1 MLIECYDVGGTS
13 IRGALVNNRS
23 LVEKVKENTEK
34 DFCSQ
39 IRKISKS
46 LRKSNQ
52 PASLV
57 VIVPGPVENEIML
70 NAPPLGISTP
80 IDIKKELSDLC
91 NNIHIAND
99 VDAAIEGEIKYGAGT
114 SLDSF
119 YLLTIS
125 TGIGSALAVNG
136 KRVENFAGEFGHN
149 VLERMKVFSFYCGCG
164 NYGCWVSLSSG
175 MGIINLANLYF
186 RKSIGVEEVFKLA
199 EKRNPVA
206 EEIIRKVRDY
216 NAQGIGNMIN
226 VVPVEGIVVMGSI
239 GLEQFDKI
247 IPSAYEIQKYTIFKN
262 RIPKII
268 KTKLGDDIGLL
279 GASVIGEK

>member
-1 MLIECYDVGGTS
+1 MLVECYDVGGTS
-13 IRGALVNNRS
+13 IRGALVNKGS
-23 LVEKVKENTEK
+23 LVEKVKESTEK

-39 IRKISKS
+39 IRKISKI
-46 LRKSNQ
+46 LRKNNQ

-57 VIVPGPVENEIML
+57 VIVPGPVDKGVML
-70 NAPPLGISTP
+70 NAPPLGISRS
-80 IDIKKELSDLC
+80 INIKKELSDLC
-91 NNIHIAND
+91 DNIHIAND
-99 VDAAIEGEIKYGAGT
+99 IDAAIEAEIKYGAGI
-114 SLDSF
+114 SLGSF

-136 KRVENFAGEFGHN
+136 KRVENFAGEFGHT
-149 VLERMKVFSFYCGCG
+149 VLERRDKFSFYCGCS

-175 MGIINLANLYF
+175 MGIMNLAGIYLGK
-186 RKSIGVEEVFKLA
+186 RISAEDVFKLA
-199 EKRNPVA
+199 ESKNHIAERIIKRA
-206 EEIIRKVRDY
+206 KDY

-226 VVPVEGIVVMGSI
+226 VMPVEGIVVMGSI
-239 GLEQFDKI
+239 GIEQFDKI
-247 IPSAYEIQKYTIFKN
+247 IPGVYEIKKYTIFKN

>member
-1 MLIECYDVGGTS
+1 MLVECYDVGGTS
-13 IRGALVNNRS
+13 IRGALVNNGS
-23 LVEKVKENTEK
+23 LVEKVKEKTEK

-46 LRKSNQ
+46 LRKSNN
-52 PASLV
+52 PESLV
-57 VIVPGPVENEIML
+57 VVVPGPVDRGVML
-70 NAPPLGISTP
+70 NSPPLGISIP
-80 IDIKKELSDLC
+80 INIKKELSDLC
-91 NNIHIAND
+91 ENIHIAND
-99 VDAAIEGEIKYGAGT
+99 VDAAIEAEIKYGAGT
-114 SLDSF
+114 SFSSF

-136 KRVENFAGEFGHN
+136 KRVENFAGEFGHTI
-149 VLERMKVFSFYCGCG
+149 LERRDVFSFYCGCG

-175 MGIINLANLYF
+175 MGITNLAKLYF
-186 RKSIGVEEVFKLA
+186 GKSICVEDVFKLA
-199 EKRNPVA
+199 ESRNHIAEGVIKRV
-206 EEIIRKVRDY
+206 KDY

-226 VVPVEGIVVMGSI
+226 IVPVEGIVVMGSI

-247 IPSAYEIQKYTIFKN
+247 IPSAYEIQRYTIFKN